1 MGNYSVAAGEIVV
14 LLKPCGDKEKVMHF
28 LHHAMVERHHGIF
41 KRLVR
46 DLSSNSRS
54 ATFLVILSL
63 DKLFKVGDC

>member
-1 MGNYSVAAGEIVV
+1 
-14 LLKPCGDKEKVMHF
+14 MHF

-46 DLSSNSRS
+46 DLSSNFRS

-63 DKLFKVGDC
+63 DKLFKVGDASLRAPNERCF